1 MFQPTS
7 VSVTDKGIMFSTI
20 TINVE
25 AKTISQKKAWVA
37 ADDPQFATAME
48 LAQAIKG
55 A

>member
-1 MFQPTS
+1 M
-7 VSVTDKGIMFSTI
+7 SVTDKGIMFSTI